1 MRWACE
7 GKKDENMTSNQSSGV
22 VIDRFFGFGVC
33 DRNTLG
39 ATSTCTGS
47 ACDVGKYGR
56 MSLGIVMYL
65 PAANAFN

>member
-7 GKKDENMTSNQSSGV
+7 GKIDENMTSNQSSGV

-33 DRNTLG
+33 DRKTLG
-39 ATSTCTGS
+39 ATSTCTCS
-47 ACDVGKYGR
+47 GKYGR